1 VTQLAPDEPDAWER
15 LANWRQELDDLDGA
29 IAAYEQALKLAPDSP
44 SVRFNLA
51 EALRDAQ
58 RYDEAIARYRE
69 LIHQYADS
77 HDDEAEELLA
87 EAYAGLA
94 ATLNLSE
101 RYAEAEQT
109 ADEFLQRFEDNA
121 EGLYEKASALDGL
134 GRHDEAITTYEQ
146 AIEADPLNPGIRN
159 DLADTYLAAGHTEDA
174 IDLAESAVAL
184 DPEFVIGYETLAQ
197 ALLAAGRTDEA
208 ERAAERA
215 AELHAAF
222 EAEDDETEQ

>member
-1 VTQLAPDEPDAWER
+1 EPDAWER
-15 LANWRQELDDLDGA
+15 LANWRQELDDLDGS
-29 IAAYEQALKLAPDSP
+29 IAAYERALTLAPDSP

-58 RYDEAIARYRE
+58 RFDDAVARYRE
-69 LIHQYADS
+69 LIHKYGET
-77 HDDEAEELLA
+77 HDDESEGLLA

-94 ATLNLSE
+94 ATLNLAE
-101 RYAEAEQT
+101 RYAEAAET
-109 ADEFLQRFEDNA
+109 ADEFLQRFPDHA
-121 EGLYEKASALDGL
+121 EALYEKASALDGL
-134 GRHDEAITTYEQ
+134 GRRDEAIAAYEQ

-159 DLADTYLAAGHTEDA
+159 DLADTYLANGATADA

-197 ALLAAGRTDEA
+197 ALLAAGRGEEA
-208 ERAAERA
+208 EHAAERA

-222 EAEDDETEQ
+222 DAEDDEPEQ